1 MPFKKQI
8 DIEALKGR
16 VTNWNN
22 TQQIKKHELGL
33 LPNIWSAQNIGLYR
47 QRFYALQGMET
58 GLDQI
63 SREQIVRLSRELF
76 FQLPVIG
83 VASEMKAEY
92 VVGDHWDFKYM
103 GQNAAWGAKAEKFI
117 NEEWFNN
124 CSTRG
129 FAYDFQTVLR
139 VLSRTI
145 DMDGDVL
152 MLFVR
157 DKTNW
162 PLLQFIGSHRIGTA
176 AANMAGRDGV
186 TVTIAGKDYKC
197 LDGVVYDGSNKP
209 IAYSIKRDDAQV
221 ATVQP
226 DPKVVNKDTIIMA
239 NNAQLIFNPLV
250 FDKGRGLP
258 ALYSSVLYG
267 LQMSDLDNFL
277 MDIAKLEATIAY
289 VIKND
294 MGQAPQEYE
303 NLLDQIQAAGSN
315 NNNLVS
321 LPSLEPT
328 VHGVSVVKGPTVN
341 YIKADGGEL
350 ESFRSDRPSAEIQA
364 YQRAIETK
372 LLSAIGIPH
381 QMIYSPETI
390 SGRAVNAVTSMV
402 NQSVNERQKVM
413 KKYAKLAVAWALA
426 VAQEEGILPKNYG
439 EDMGKVVDFNMPP
452 QFRLDSNTDNKTNLE
467 LYKVGLMSGEQFCAE
482 NNQNFNETAEK
493 RNIEIETLL
502 SQVEKAK
509 AKHPTIS
516 ETTIINLFTQRGTST
531 AQLQD
536 PMETAPTTNT
546 QTRIDQ

>member
-1 MPFKKQI
+1 MPFKKKI
-8 DIEALKGR
+8 DVDALKGR

-33 LPNIWSAQNIGLYR
+33 LPNIWSSQNIGLYR

-103 GQNAAWGAKAEKFI
+103 GSNPVWGAKAEKFI
-117 NEEWFNN
+117 NEEWFSN

-139 VLSRTI
+139 VLSRTL

-157 DKTNW
+157 DKNNW
-162 PLLQFIGSHRIGTA
+162 PLLQFIGSHRVGTA
-176 AANMAGRDGV
+176 AANMAGKDGV
-186 TVTIAGKDYKC
+186 TVHYAGRDYKC
-197 LDGVVYDGSNKP
+197 LDGVVYDDFNKP
-209 IAYSIKRDDAQV
+209 IAYSVKKDDAQV
-221 ATVQP
+221 STVPP
-226 DPKVVNKDTIIMA
+226 DPKVPSKDLIIPA
-239 NNAQLIFNPLV
+239 SNAQLIFNPLV

-258 ALYSSVLYG
+258 SLYSSVLYG

-303 NLLDQIQAAGSN
+303 NLLDQIQAAGADSN
-315 NNNLVS
+315 LGS
-321 LPSLEPT
+321 IPSLEPT

-402 NQSVNERQKVM
+402 NQSVTERQKVM

-426 VAQEEGILPKNYG
+426 VAQEEGILPKNYE
-439 EDMGKVVDFNMPP
+439 EDVSKVVDFNMPP

-482 NNQNFNETAEK
+482 NNQNFVETSEK
-493 RNIEIETLL
+493 RNTEIETLL
-502 SQVEKAK
+502 TQVEQAK

-536 PMETAPTTNT
+536 ELPPTPKTNT
-546 QTRIDQ
+546 QPNI